1 MSDPNQDVNANA
13 AGASAALSGQI
24 TVAAFVLIFCL
35 FIAILILYL
44 KAKGYSGTTGSFS
57 SRRHRL
63 SFATHQPT
71 HPRLALDPSIL
82 NSLPITTFNSKN
94 FNEEED
100 CIECAVCLCE
110 LSDGEEVRLLPK
122 CNHVFHVECIDMWF
136 HSNNTCPLCR
146 SLVEAHA
153 NEKVVEI
160 AVETQGENSVNKS
173 NEEGSSSYMG
183 SFPPPPSSS
192 SRKRKEGMLMIDI
205 PSRANGAFSSSN
217 APLSS
222 SRVPS
227 DSPLP
232 TSRLLEEIKSPV
244 MGRMKSL
251 KRMLSRG
258 RMSFKGVGTSYTS
271 MGSDIEQGGV
281 SDYKCR

>member
-1 MSDPNQDVNANA
+1 MSD
-13 AGASAALSGQI
+13 SGDSLNGNGGMSS
-24 TVAAFVLIFCL
+24 TSLEPV
-35 FIAILILYL
+35 
-44 KAKGYSGTTGSFS
+44 SGTGDSAESENFTEKLDGGSSSSGDSFS
-57 SRRHRL
+57 EKRQKGMLAIEIPRRAAEGFSSTLPAEGIKSPALERLRSLRRILSRG
-63 SFATHQPT
+63 S
-71 HPRLALDPSIL
+71 L
-82 NSLPITTFNSKN
+82 NSPRGNSDIEQGTAIGLQKNLPVSESAT
-94 FNEEED
+94 
-100 CIECAVCLCE
+100 
-110 LSDGEEVRLLPK
+110 
-122 CNHVFHVECIDMWF
+122 
-136 HSNNTCPLCR
+136 
-146 SLVEAHA
+146 HA